1 MKQKSTLFNKD
12 MNDDFKSGNFDELLN
27 KIKNETLNNGYT
39 EELLSDIDTVKVFL
53 KREVST
59 KINNIGANVNKKS
72 KETRKGQS
80 ETMKTS
86 FLEEYFFIVFKSIIF
101 FIVFVV
107 IYYLWFNNKTTNAA
121 TTRIES
127 NITQNIAPSLTS

>member
-1 MKQKSTLFNKD
+1 MKQKPILLNTD
-12 MNDDFKSGNFDELLN
+12 MNDDFKSGNFDELIN
-27 KIKNETLNNGYT
+27 KITNETLNSGYT
-39 EELLSDIDTVKVFL
+39 EDLLSDIDTVKVFL

-86 FLEEYFFIVFKSIIF
+86 FLEEYFFIVFKSLF
-101 FIVFVV
+101 FLVIFVV
-107 IYYLWFNNKTTNAA
+107 IYYLWFNKTDTATAA
-121 TTRIES
+121 KSGSAQKFDPQVQVR
-127 NITQNIAPSLTS
+127 

>member
-1 MKQKSTLFNKD
+1 MKQKPILLNKD
-12 MNDDFKSGNFDELLN
+12 MNDDFKSGNFDELIN
-27 KIKNETLNNGYT
+27 KITNKTENGYT
-39 EELLSDIDTVKVFL
+39 EDLLSDIDTVKVFL

-86 FLEEYFFIVFKSIIF
+86 FLEEYFFIVFKSLF
-101 FIVFVV
+101 FLVIFVV
-107 IYYLWFNNKTTNAA
+107 IYYLWFNKTDTATAA
-121 TTRIES
+121 KSGSAQEFNPKIQV
-127 NITQNIAPSLTS
+127 N

>member
-1 MKQKSTLFNKD
+1 MKQKPILLNKD
-12 MNDDFKSGNFDELLN
+12 MNDDFKSGNFDELIN
-27 KIKNETLNNGYT
+27 KITNEALNSGYT
-39 EELLSDIDTVKVFL
+39 EDLLSDIDTVKVFL

-86 FLEEYFFIVFKSIIF
+86 FLEEYFFILFKSLF
-101 FIVFVV
+101 FLVIFVV
-107 IYYLWFNNKTTNAA
+107 IYYLWFNKTDTA
-121 TTRIES
+121 TAKSVSAQKFDPQVQVR
-127 NITQNIAPSLTS
+127 

>member
-1 MKQKSTLFNKD
+1 MKQKPILLNKD
-12 MNDDFKSGNFDELLN
+12 MNNDFKSGNFDELLN
-27 KIKNETLNNGYT
+27 KITNETENGYT
-39 EELLSDIDTVKVFL
+39 EDLLSDIDTVKVFL

-86 FLEEYFFIVFKSIIF
+86 FLEEYFFIVFKSLF
-101 FIVFVV
+101 FLVIFVV
-107 IYYLWFNNKTTNAA
+107 IYYLWFNKTDTATATAA
-121 TTRIES
+121 KSGSAQEFNPKIQV
-127 NITQNIAPSLTS
+127 N